1 MLSSS
6 LLLTALSAV
15 FAIVLLLGL
24 IRLLGARSTAVRL
37 EILATGLAVLVVVA
51 VMWGWGAGPEK
62 GFLLAVLAAVA
73 LWFAARVVLPGRP
86 DSRPVGSG
94 RVAAFYR
101 LVMTGIALWV
111 TVALS
116 GSGGLNH
123 QGILL
128 GTILMNLF
136 VAVVLF
142 LACAG
147 WLLATF
153 AVPEGQGER
162 LRPALGVQEALI
174 AGALGACLL
183 AIA

>member
-6 LLLTALSAV
+6 LLLTVMTAV

-24 IRLLGARSTAVRL
+24 VRFAGARSTAVRL

-51 VMWGWGAGPEK
+51 VMWGWGAGAEK
-62 GFLLAVLAAVA
+62 GLLLAVLAAVA
-73 LWFAARVVLPGRP
+73 VWFAVRVVLPGKP
-86 DSRPVGSG
+86 DSRPTGSG

-101 LVMTGIALWV
+101 LVITGIALWV

-123 QGILL
+123 HGILL
-128 GTILMNLF
+128 GTILDNLI

-153 AVPEGQGER
+153 AMPEGAGER
-162 LRPALGVQEALI
+162 LRPSLGVQEALI

-183 AIA
+183 AIS